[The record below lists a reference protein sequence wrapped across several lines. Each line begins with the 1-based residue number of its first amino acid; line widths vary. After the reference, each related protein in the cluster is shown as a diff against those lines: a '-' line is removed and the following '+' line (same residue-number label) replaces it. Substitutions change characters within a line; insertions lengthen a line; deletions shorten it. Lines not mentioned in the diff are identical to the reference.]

1 MQTKVLS
8 TREINRATLER
19 QALLARTDRSP
30 VEVVEHLVGM
40 HAQVPGNVYTAL
52 WSRVV
57 DFDPDAFS
65 RLIEERRVVR
75 VSLQRSTLHLVTA
88 EDCLPL
94 RGLLPEVHLRT
105 LKGAFGRPLAALS
118 EAETAEVVARGREL
132 VEEAPRSSHELGGL
146 LAERW
151 PEVGRQAL
159 AMLVRQYLP
168 LVQVPPRG
176 LWQRGGQ
183 ARHTTVQH
191 WLGVDHAEET
201 TAEEGTAVE
210 RLVLRYLAAFGP
222 ASVKDAQMWSGLT
235 GLREVFDALRDR
247 LVCFRDEAGAELYDL
262 PDAPRPDADTP
273 APARLLPEYDNLFYG
288 HADRSRVVTREDQ
301 RRTWRGNTSYSV
313 FLADGRIEGV
323 WRLEVDRRRTAG
335 TLCLHP
341 FRPLPRPQRAAVEA
355 EAAALLEFHVPG
367 GANDVRWDETPLW
380 EA

>member
-1 MQTKVLS
+1 MRTKVLS

-19 QALLARTDRSP
+19 QALLARTDRPP

-57 DFDPDAFS
+57 DFDPHAFS
-65 RLIEERRVVR
+65 RLVEERRVVR
-75 VSLQRSTLHLVTA
+75 LSLQRSTLHLVTA

-94 RGLLPEVHLRT
+94 RALLADVHLRT
-105 LKGAFGRPLAALS
+105 LKGAFGRALAALP
-118 EAETAEVVARGREL
+118 EAEIAEVVARGREL

-151 PEVGRQAL
+151 PEVDRQAL

-183 ARHTTVQH
+183 SRHTTAEH
-191 WLGVDHAEET
+191 WLDVDGVEAT
-201 TAEEGTAVE
+201 TPE

-235 GLREVFDALRDR
+235 GLGEVFDGLRGR
-247 LVCFRDEAGAELYDL
+247 LLCFRDESGTELYDM

-323 WRLEVDRRRTAG
+323 WRLTVDRRRTAG
-335 TLCLHP
+335 ALSLHP

-355 EAAALLEFHVPG
+355 EAAALLELHLPG
-367 GANDVRWDETPLW
+367 GANDVRWDETPVW